1 VTIGRAFRR
10 SVRFVVHNWPL
21 KLAAIA
27 LATLLYAGL
36 VASQDSSTFPGPVT
50 VIAQNQPPDTVIT
63 NQLRDVESIR
73 YLAPAGAQRPRAG
86 DFRATI
92 DLTNV
97 KPDGNPVNVPVRVTP
112 VDPDITVLEVTP
124 RTVQVVLDT
133 SSSKI
138 VPVRVERG
146 PAPEGTDVGET
157 VYEPGQVMITG
168 ATSAVERVV
177 AVLVTVTLDPN
188 GLDVDREIE
197 ARPIDT
203 NGEVVTGVDVD
214 PRTVLV
220 QIPLYTNKESR
231 TLPVNPIITG
241 APAPGFRIAAI
252 EVDPLVVTVEGDAD
266 QLTALTQVDTAPV
279 AIFGSTSDVEQ
290 RVVLT
295 LPSGIVATGSGTVTV
310 AVRIEPV
317 TETRTYSAGI
327 RLDGADP
334 DLQYDLQ
341 DESVLL
347 TLFGSV
353 ADLDQLGSAPLVV
366 GVNVA
371 GLDPGPHEVSVVP
384 VIPSGVTVAAI
395 DPATVTV
402 VVAGPEPATAS
413 AAPATVPPPA
423 PATPSPSPSGPEP
436 STTP

>member
-1 VTIGRAFRR
+1 MTLGRAFRR
-10 SVRFVVHNWPL
+10 GVRFVVHNWPL

-50 VIAQNQPPDTVIT
+50 VIAQNQPSGTVIT

-86 DFRATI
+86 DFRATV

-112 VDPDITVLEVTP
+112 LDPDITVLEVTP

-133 SSSKI
+133 SSSKV

-146 PAPEGTDVGET
+146 PAPEGIDVGDT
-157 VYEPGQVMITG
+157 VYDPQEVVITG

-177 AVLVTVTLDPN
+177 AALVPVTLDPS

-197 ARPIDT
+197 ARPIDA

-214 PRTVLV
+214 PRTVHV

-231 TLPVNPIITG
+231 TLPVNPVVTG
-241 APAPGFRIAAI
+241 SPAPGFRITAI
-252 EVDPLVVTVEGDAD
+252 EVEPLVVTVEGDAD
-266 QLTALTQVDTAPV
+266 QLTALSQVDTAPV
-279 AIFGSTSDVEQ
+279 AIFGATADVVQ
-290 RVVLT
+290 RVTLA
-295 LPSGIVATGSGTVTV
+295 LPSGIVATGTSTVTV
-310 AVRIEPV
+310 AVRVEPV

-327 RLDGADP
+327 RLDGSDP
-334 DLQYDLQ
+334 DLGLRASRP
-341 DESVLL
+341 ERAAHAVR
-347 TLFGSV
+347 
-353 ADLDQLGSAPLVV
+353 V
-366 GVNVA
+366 GGRPRPA
-371 GLDPGPHEVSVVP
+371 RIGPHRRRRERRGTRSR
-384 VIPSGVTVAAI
+384 
-395 DPATVTV
+395 DPRG
-402 VVAGPEPATAS
+402 AGRPGHPLGRDRCGDRT
-413 AAPATVPPPA
+413 PPR
-423 PATPSPSPSGPEP
+423 
-436 STTP
+436 